1 MNEGL
6 SLAGL
11 ALLLEGSVG
20 KGSSAAF
27 GKDDIPKLG
36 DPPYYGKD
44 DAFPN
49 QDTDHISGNLP
60 TVLSWVKELVGVKVL
75 ACVCDVS

>member
-1 MNEGL
+1 MCEGL
-6 SLAGL
+6 NLNLAGL

-20 KGSSAAF
+20 KGSSVAF

-36 DPPYYGKD
+36 DPPHYGED

-49 QDTDHISGNLP
+49 QDTKDISGNFP
-60 TVLSWVKELVGVKVL
+60 TVLSWVKELVGFVRKMVKS
-75 ACVCDVS
+75 A